1 MKKQNKS
8 RQNKKTKNTT
18 DGWNVQPNALTR
30 IPRTVDRVIADRMI
44 TRLSYNG
51 LATFSI
57 AAATSTIS
65 KRWSPTGVY
74 DVDPAI
80 GGSTCIGFN
89 EMAAFYNYYR
99 AIRSSI
105 RVKFANSTSSPVQA
119 LVIPLNGDP
128 GGSPS
133 STLLQSFVNNP
144 YSKIKMVPASGGPVT
159 TLGHRMTTEKIF
171 GSKSIYFDDAFA
183 SSVTTIPVNNW
194 YWCVAI
200 LSPNTV
206 GSQLNVIVEIEI
218 LIDVEFFGRKNLLN

>member
-8 RQNKKTKNTT
+8 QRNKKQKSVT
-18 DGWNVQPNALTR
+18 DGWNVQPNAVTK
-30 IPRTVDRVIADRMI
+30 IPRTVDRIIADRMM

-51 LATFSI
+51 LSSFVI

-65 KRWSPTGVY
+65 KRWSPTAVY

-89 EMAAFYNYYR
+89 EMAAFYSYYR
-99 AIRSSI
+99 TIRSSL
-105 RVKFANSTSSPVQA
+105 RVRFANSTNSPVQA
-119 LVIPLNGDP
+119 LIIPLNGDP
-128 GGSPS
+128 GATPS

-144 YSKIKMVPASGGPVT
+144 YSKIKMVSGDGSPVT

-183 SSVTTIPVNNW
+183 SAVTTVPVNNW
-194 YWCVAI
+194 YWCVAL

-206 GSQLNVIVEIEI
+206 GSNLTVVVQIEI
-218 LIDVEFFGRKNLLN
+218 LMDVEFFGRKNLLN